1 MRNSESPFAAP
12 LNPLIT
18 QDRDFKHRCRASGIE
33 VRIMLAGQREIDTPG
48 VSDRTSIL
56 TLERMSTA
64 EGIIHMTDRASLIG
78 RTVERNNAPSTT
90 IRIATIALAMS
101 DIVDA
106 VSDVLVVAG
115 QTILEANV
123 ERLFGTITPRL
134 IIGHAGPADV
144 HH

>member
-1 MRNSESPFAAP
+1 
-12 LNPLIT
+12 
-18 QDRDFKHRCRASGIE
+18 
-33 VRIMLAGQREIDTPG
+33 
-48 VSDRTSIL
+48 
-56 TLERMSTA
+56 
-64 EGIIHMTDRASLIG
+64 MTDRASLIG

-90 IRIATIALAMS
+90 IRIATIALTMS